1 MEIISY
7 RNMIYST
14 YIVSISE
21 TVVVELAKEAVE
33 AIRRAEQEADQIVK
47 DASAKGAKMIADAK
61 NEANGRY
68 EKRISEAREKARIDL
83 EAAGQQG
90 ADLITKTL
98 RQAEKE
104 TESLRKSAE
113 EKEQTAIQWILSNIL

>member
-1 MEIISY
+1 
-7 RNMIYST
+7 MIYST

>member
-113 EKEQTAIQWILSNIL
+113 KKEQTAIQWILSNIL